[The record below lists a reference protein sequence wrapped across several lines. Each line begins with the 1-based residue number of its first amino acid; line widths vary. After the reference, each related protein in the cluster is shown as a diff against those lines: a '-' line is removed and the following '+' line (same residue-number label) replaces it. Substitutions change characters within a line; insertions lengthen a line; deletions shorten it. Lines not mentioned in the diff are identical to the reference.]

1 MAGEVEKAEALKA
14 SIEAGI
20 EKAREAQRKLIEL
33 KKKVA
38 KVRAKSEL
46 TRKRAKQLRQTNR
59 QLKASKP
66 SAAMIKGGIAAIVAS
81 QIGMVR
87 AILVVQVQKKVF
99 EILQKFTT
107 GCPDSRE
114 LEKVIRTRNALLKQI
129 TSFKTRIQKLS
140 SIAKK
145 ILATVAAIKL
155 IIKIITSIP
164 LPTAIIPPMTGG
176 IGIPIS
182 VLTKYSNALIK
193 LNKLLD
199 KLLEEAA
206 AITIVVSSIEPPL
219 QLLED
224 KLKSIDI
231 SIQECSLQDVKQEVD
246 TTNTAFTGDITG
258 TSTSLSQTEAAIDA
272 SIDTFFD
279 ENIDEYLGAEGGQ
292 SVDDIISELVPQI
305 VDQISNEI
313 PQTGVGAVQLETS
326 IVAAGTGIGGRV
338 IGGTGTVSGIGGT
351 GIGDTGT
358 VSGTGGVPS
367 TPLKE
372 ETYYNGYSISIV
384 RDPESPKLA
393 PKNYA
398 IAKDSKGIIVL
409 RGPSS
414 FSSSTSILVEEL
426 KFRIDQLL

>member
-1 MAGEVEKAEALKA
+1 MAGEVEKAEALRA

-33 KKKVA
+33 KKTVA
-38 KVRAKSEL
+38 KAQAKTEL
-46 TRKRAKQLRQTNR
+46 FKKRAKQLRQTSR

-66 SAAMIKGGIAAIVAS
+66 STAMVKGGIAAVIAF
-81 QIGMVR
+81 QIGTVR

-107 GCPDSRE
+107 GCPDSKE
-114 LEKVIRTRNALLKQI
+114 LAKIIKTRNTLLKQI
-129 TSFKTRIQKLS
+129 TSFKTRAQQLS

-164 LPTAIIPPMTGG
+164 LPTAIIPPITGG
-176 IGIPIS
+176 LGIPIS
-182 VLTKYSNALIK
+182 ILTKYSNTLIK

-199 KLLEEAA
+199 KLIEEAA
-206 AITIVVSSIEPPL
+206 AITIIVSSIAPPL
-219 QLLED
+219 QMLED
-224 KLKSIDI
+224 KLRSIDL
-231 SIQECSLQDVKQEVD
+231 SIQECSLQEVKKEVD
-246 TTNTAFTGDITG
+246 TSNTAFTGDITG
-258 TSTSLSQTEAAIDA
+258 TDTSLKQTQDTIDT
-272 SIDTFFD
+272 SIDTFFAK
-279 ENIDEYLGAEGGQ
+279 NIDQYTGVGSIQ
-292 SVDDIISELVPQI
+292 SIDEVINEMIPQM

-313 PQTGVGAVQLETS
+313 PQTGEGAVQLE
-326 IVAAGTGIGGRV
+326 IAGVGQNGTGVTSEISQESIGGA
-338 IGGTGTVSGIGGT
+338 TA
-351 GIGDTGT
+351 
-358 VSGTGGVPS
+358 
-367 TPLKE
+367 TPPVE
-372 ETYYNGYSISIV
+372 GTYYNGYNLLIV

-398 IAKDSKGIIVL
+398 IAKDSRGIIVL

-414 FSSSTSILVEEL
+414 FSSSTDILVEEL